1 MSKVDEVKEFIGYL
15 KVLLVLLLATSISL
29 IGWSINNYQTA
40 ENILV
45 VSAVILVILLSIFI
59 FLINKK
65 IIKDIKSLRDL

>member
-65 IIKDIKSLRDL
+65 IKKDIKSLRDL